1 MSEGKKYDGEKPK
14 MYLLPPKTLLEVAKV
29 LTFGAA
35 KYDEHNW
42 KKLDNLQN
50 RYSGAALRHIFAHLD
65 GEELDEETGLDHIA
79 HAICCLMFKLEA
91 KLENGKSKEAGLGE
105 PVSIEY
111 RESDRPFERGLSD
124 YEERGLRD
132 VEYRLQ
138 HGQTPKDSNRI

>member
-91 KLENGKSKEAGLGE
+91 KLENGKSKEEGLGE

-111 RESDRPFERGLSD
+111 RESDKPLEWGFSD
-124 YEERGLRD
+124 YEKGSVRNT
-132 VEYRLQ
+132 EYRLQ
-138 HGQTPKDSNRI
+138 YDQTPEDSN

>member
-50 RYSGAALRHIFAHLD
+50 RYSGAALRHIVAHLD

-91 KLENGKSKEAGLGE
+91 KLENGKSKEEGLGE
-105 PVSIEY
+105 PVGIEY
-111 RESDRPFERGLSD
+111 RESDYPLEWGLSD
-124 YEERGLRD
+124 YEEGSLRNI
-132 VEYRLQ
+132 EYLLQ
-138 HGQTPKDSNRI
+138 YGQTPKDSNRT